1 MNNNSIFKKSL
12 TVNRP
17 EIYAVTS
24 GKGGVGKT
32 SLSVNLSILASQLNK
47 KVLLVDADIHLGNVD
62 LLLGIQPKYT
72 IADVLSEKVELK
84 DIIEKGPANLDILP
98 AASAVDNLLASEDK
112 ALNKIRNSFSQI
124 EKEYDMI
131 FVDTAAGIHNTVM
144 SFVLGADKIILVV
157 TPDPSSIADGYGMI
171 KIIKN
176 NKIEAPVIMI
186 SNSVESDESGWSL
199 FKKMNLMVQRFLS
212 SEIVWGGSLLKDEE
226 YASAVRK
233 RSPLAI
239 DSPQSSSISHMKVI
253 LRHILELKTDSLSNK
268 NSNLFDRFM
277 QNRHFEIGA

>member
-1 MNNNSIFKKSL
+1 
-12 TVNRP
+12 
-17 EIYAVTS
+17 
-24 GKGGVGKT
+24 
-32 SLSVNLSILASQLNK
+32 
-47 KVLLVDADIHLGNVD
+47 
-62 LLLGIQPKYT
+62 
-72 IADVLSEKVELK
+72 
-84 DIIEKGPANLDILP
+84 
-98 AASAVDNLLASEDK
+98 
-112 ALNKIRNSFSQI
+112 
-124 EKEYDMI
+124 
-131 FVDTAAGIHNTVM
+131 
-144 SFVLGADKIILVV
+144 
-157 TPDPSSIADGYGMI
+157 MI

-239 DSPQSSSISHMKVI
+239 DSTQSSSISHMKVI

>member
-1 MNNNSIFKKSL
+1 
-12 TVNRP
+12 
-17 EIYAVTS
+17 
-24 GKGGVGKT
+24 
-32 SLSVNLSILASQLNK
+32 
-47 KVLLVDADIHLGNVD
+47 
-62 LLLGIQPKYT
+62 
-72 IADVLSEKVELK
+72 
-84 DIIEKGPANLDILP
+84 
-98 AASAVDNLLASEDK
+98 
-112 ALNKIRNSFSQI
+112 
-124 EKEYDMI
+124 
-131 FVDTAAGIHNTVM
+131 M

-233 RSPLAI
+233 DLLWLLIALN
-239 DSPQSSSISHMKVI
+239 HHLLVI
-253 LRHILELKTDSLSNK
+253 
-268 NSNLFDRFM
+268 
-277 QNRHFEIGA
+277 

>member
-1 MNNNSIFKKSL
+1 M
-12 TVNRP
+12 
-17 EIYAVTS
+17 
-24 GKGGVGKT
+24 
-32 SLSVNLSILASQLNK
+32 
-47 KVLLVDADIHLGNVD
+47 
-62 LLLGIQPKYT
+62 
-72 IADVLSEKVELK
+72 
-84 DIIEKGPANLDILP
+84 P

-131 FVDTAAGIHNTVM
+131 FIDTAAGIHNTVM

-186 SNSVESDESGWSL
+186 SNSVDSDESGWSL

>member
-1 MNNNSIFKKSL
+1 
-12 TVNRP
+12 
-17 EIYAVTS
+17 
-24 GKGGVGKT
+24 
-32 SLSVNLSILASQLNK
+32 
-47 KVLLVDADIHLGNVD
+47 
-62 LLLGIQPKYT
+62 
-72 IADVLSEKVELK
+72 
-84 DIIEKGPANLDILP
+84 
-98 AASAVDNLLASEDK
+98 
-112 ALNKIRNSFSQI
+112 
-124 EKEYDMI
+124 
-131 FVDTAAGIHNTVM
+131 
-144 SFVLGADKIILVV
+144 
-157 TPDPSSIADGYGMI
+157 MI

-253 LRHILELKTDSLSNK
+253 LRHILELKSDSLLNK